1 MKNILLIGGGGH
13 CASVAD
19 VLLRTNVYD
28 KIGIVVNDDSEPLF
42 GTIPIVGC
50 DDDLESLRQEYDY
63 GFVTVGS
70 ISNTNI
76 RQKLLVLLQ
85 KYNYSIPN
93 IVDPSAEV
101 SQYAKLGVGIFI
113 GKNTVINARS
123 QVDDGVIVNTGS
135 VIEHDCRIHPLTHIS
150 PSATLCGAVSVGAY
164 SHIGAGATVIQGIH
178 IGMNVIV
185 GAGTVVIHDLPD
197 GVKAVGNPARIIEK
211 R

>member
-1 MKNILLIGGGGH
+1 MKNILLIGAGGH

-19 VLLRTNVYD
+19 VLQRINKYD
-28 KIGIVVNDDSEPLF
+28 KIGIVVNDDSESLF
-42 GTIPIVGC
+42 GILPIVGC
-50 DDDLESLRQEYDY
+50 DSDLESLRQEYEY

-70 ISNTNI
+70 IGNTNV
-76 RQKLLVLLQ
+76 RQKLLDLLQ
-85 KYNYSIPN
+85 RYNYSIPN
-93 IVDPSAEV
+93 IIDPSAEV
-101 SQYAKLGVGIFI
+101 SQYARLGAGIFI
-113 GKNTVINARS
+113 GKNAVINARS
-123 QVDDGVIVNTGS
+123 QVDDGAIVNTGA
-135 VIEHDCRIHPLTHIS
+135 VIEHDCKIYPLVHIS
-150 PSATLCGAVSVGAY
+150 PSATLCGAVSIGAY